1 MQTEREE
8 RPTAGG
14 NRFGGGSRQP
24 LGSPLA
30 AGSRYAARP
39 LRARGLAIGI
49 DIGGTKVAAGVVVVP
64 CIYLMQRR
72 NFMGAMQ
79 LWQGTYV
86 LL

>member
-49 DIGGTKVAAGVVVVP
+49 DIGGTKVAAGVVDPDGTIV
-64 CIYLMQRR
+64 LE
-72 NFMGAMQ
+72 NFSSQPVMLNEVRA
-79 LWQGTYV
+79 V
-86 LL
+86 R